1 MSTTTT
7 EGATSNKRSRTGST
21 SNDAPAAASGGSAA
35 ASATLEARLGSRL
48 LPLLSM
54 LASQPEELKGKI
66 ISLSRE
72 MLDLRSTI
80 KQREESHA
88 RFGQSAKDPTTGA
101 VLKDKQGNPIPFTPG
116 SLKKDCPVEAS
127 KAMNNDPEMAALM
140 EETKA
145 MHATYT
151 KKMTE
156 QAEKVAR
163 LEIKLRYNM
172 LRAKMY
178 KLLDQCALARLVI
191 AEIAEEHPTG
201 VVQHSRQDLIH
212 LTVYAV
218 LRAATPAIAD
228 LLEVENGPKLADEYA
243 EARNFDWNGLDSL
256 ATDDGDMMRINPII
270 ALMQTW
276 LPILTTAVWTQEDAK
291 DRDRMIEA
299 ALRKEFKCQDLKE
312 ATEQVQDAMDEE
324 DANLPNEKL
333 SDLIDKGIKKELAK
347 QVVAIKRQMKK
358 NSSGGV
364 ESQTPKP
371 GKNGQSSK
379 KSSNASAAAKKNQ
392 QQQKSNPKK
401 DKTAEQSKGKKR
413 KESKAK
419 SPSSNRPPKQRQR
432 NQGSAGGSN
441 GGGNKSGAAR
451 R

>member
-7 EGATSNKRSRTGST
+7 EGATGNKRSRTGST
-21 SNDAPAAASGGSAA
+21 SNDATAAASGGSAA

-80 KQREESHA
+80 KQHEESHA
-88 RFGQSAKDPTTGA
+88 HFGQSAKDPTTGA

-127 KAMNNDPEMAALM
+127 KAMNNDPKMAALM

-145 MHATYT
+145 MHAMYT

-156 QAEKVAR
+156 QAEKVA
-163 LEIKLRYNM
+163 LLKIKLRYNM

-243 EARNFDWNGLDSL
+243 EAVILIGMGWTLSL
-256 ATDDGDMMRINPII
+256 PTME
-270 ALMQTW
+270 T
-276 LPILTTAVWTQEDAK
+276 
-291 DRDRMIEA
+291 
-299 ALRKEFKCQDLKE
+299 
-312 ATEQVQDAMDEE
+312 
-324 DANLPNEKL
+324 
-333 SDLIDKGIKKELAK
+333 
-347 QVVAIKRQMKK
+347 
-358 NSSGGV
+358 
-364 ESQTPKP
+364 
-371 GKNGQSSK
+371 
-379 KSSNASAAAKKNQ
+379 
-392 QQQKSNPKK
+392 
-401 DKTAEQSKGKKR
+401 
-413 KESKAK
+413 
-419 SPSSNRPPKQRQR
+419 
-432 NQGSAGGSN
+432 
-441 GGGNKSGAAR
+441 
-451 R
+451 